1 MSVKELY
8 PIQRPSMLFDF
19 AKSRTLDPFFNFDR
33 ATTATYVDSTGY
45 ISNCNADE
53 ARFEHIPVSRHNIMG
68 YSEQFNLWTASNVTV
83 SANSVTSPEGI
94 GNGTRIQETATNA
107 IHQIQKTTADD
118 FINGETYTI
127 SLYVRGASVG
137 GRNLR
142 MTVDSSVFSGTPVP
156 RVDFDVTSKEV
167 TTAGNVTSSGYE
179 DVGGDWSRVWFTLT
193 ATSTGTSNVYIRM
206 LDGTEQSY
214 TGTGSAGVNI
224 YGIQVEKSSE
234 PTDYIEN
241 YNSSQIAT
249 STEIIS
255 KGLLMEE
262 PRTNLVP
269 SSEVATMVWSEA
281 TSNTSYNTL
290 TLNALGQFA
299 GLEVISNTGQA
310 WHRRG
315 TGYVISVTANE
326 EYAVTY
332 YYREGTSGHVRLQL
346 RSSNNSHP
354 NGDIE
359 TVLQGRADGQEWEAE
374 QENIGTIDGI
384 STVLMGDG
392 LTYKTSFRYIA
403 KYTTTVSLAIGVG
416 RYGTNGDT
424 VIALG
429 AQFELGGFPTS
440 YIPTDGSAV
449 TRYRDQIRI
458 DLNDQYVPWDR
469 QLKNFSVMYDWDT
482 DVSPTRLYDG
492 SGVNSTSCLGGLA
505 LWKDTGG
512 FTDRISVSYPHGGA
526 GTLQTRSFG
535 NNSAMFS
542 NGSFSVTD
550 PPHRIGVSWSRPV
563 ASNDARTFAVV
574 INGSQP
580 YYSTPQSNSPTPDID
595 VLGFGELTTASSQG
609 ETGRKFFA
617 NLSVYQTSLEPS
629 ELIQLTK

>member
-8 PIQRPSMLFDF
+8 PVQRPSMFFDF

-53 ARFEHIPVSRHNIMG
+53 ARFEHIPISRHNIMG
-68 YSEQFNLWTASNVTV
+68 YSEQFDLWTASNVTV
-83 SANSVTSPEGI
+83 TPDNAVSPEGI
-94 GNGTRIQETATNA
+94 GNATVMTENSSNA
-107 IHQIQKTTADD
+107 IHQINKTTADN
-118 FINGETYTI
+118 FIIGQTYTI
-127 SLYVRGASVG
+127 SLYIKPASVG

-156 RVDFDVTSKEV
+156 RVDFDVTTKEV

-214 TGTGSAGVNI
+214 TGDGTSSLVI
-224 YGIQVEKSSE
+224 YGLQVEKSSE

-255 KGLLMEE
+255 KGLLIEE
-262 PRTNLVP
+262 PRTNLVTY
-269 SSEVATMVWSEA
+269 SEASTTGWSEV
-281 TSNTSYNTL
+281 TSDTTYNTL
-290 TLNALGQFA
+290 TLNALGQFP
-299 GLEVISNTGQA
+299 GLEITSTTGQG

-315 TGYVISVTANE
+315 TGYNISVTANE
-326 EYAVTY
+326 DYAVTY
-332 YYREGTSGHVRLQL
+332 YYREGTSGGVRLQL
-346 RSSNNSHP
+346 RSSNSSHP

-359 TVLQGRADGQEWEAE
+359 TVLQGRADGQKWDTQ
-374 QENIGTIDGI
+374 QENIGTIDSI

-403 KYTTTVSLAIGVG
+403 KYTTTLSLAIGVG
-416 RYGTNGDT
+416 GYVSAGGT

-429 AQFELGGFPTS
+429 AQFEEGGFPTS
-440 YIPTDGSAV
+440 YIPTNGSTV
-449 TRYRDQIRI
+449 TRFRDQIRI

-469 QLKNFSVMYDWDT
+469 QVKNFSVLFDWDT
-482 DVSPTRLYDG
+482 DQLPARLYDG
-492 SGVNSTSCLGGLA
+492 GTIGTSGCLGLLN
-505 LWKDTGG
+505 LWSDAGG
-512 FTDRISVSYPHGGA
+512 YTDRISLAYPNGGA
-526 GTLQTRSFG
+526 GTLQTRAFG
-535 NNSAMFS
+535 NNSALFS
-542 NGSFSVTD
+542 NGVFSVTD

-563 ASNDARTFAVV
+563 AVSDARTFAVV
-574 INGSQP
+574 VNGSQP
-580 YYSTPQSNSPTPDID
+580 YYSVPQSFSDIPDID
-595 VLGFGELTTASSQG
+595 VIGFGELTTGSAQG

-617 NLSVYQTSLEPS
+617 NLSIYQTSLEPS